1 MRHGLK
7 AVDLTERL
15 KPADAGKDRP
25 WRQSLRLVS
34 SPGDQLDLVLYRN
47 YKKREGTK
55 AGRWDG
61 RWGESAKQGW
71 QAYLW
76 ISYDFYMRAVNA
88 RSGVRFSE
96 RFCITIAVFRFA
108 VPMYTP
114 LSPAPGADV
123 VAAVSQQ
130 DKGITAGDVQSGDVE
145 DQIAVVL

>member
-1 MRHGLK
+1 MYMRHGLK

-25 WRQSLRLVS
+25 WRQSLQLVS

-71 QAYLW
+71 QAYLL
-76 ISYDFYMRAVNA
+76 ISYDFYMRAVNDK
-88 RSGVRFSE
+88 RE
-96 RFCITIAVFRFA
+96 FA
-108 VPMYTP
+108 QGSRMDRAKKKNT
-114 LSPAPGADV
+114 LASA
-123 VAAVSQQ
+123 
-130 DKGITAGDVQSGDVE
+130 
-145 DQIAVVL
+145 LL

>member
-25 WRQSLRLVS
+25 WRQSLQLVS

-61 RWGESAKQGW
+61 RWGKSAKQGW
-71 QAYLW
+71 QAYLL
-76 ISYDFYMRAVNA
+76 ISYDFYMHAVNDK
-88 RSGVRFSE
+88 RE
-96 RFCITIAVFRFA
+96 FA
-108 VPMYTP
+108 Q
-114 LSPAPGADV
+114 GRR
-123 VAAVSQQ
+123 
-130 DKGITAGDVQSGDVE
+130 I
-145 DQIAVVL
+145 